1 MSRGFPDG
9 SVSKESTCNAG
20 DLGDAGLIPGLG
32 RSPRRGHGN
41 PLQYSCLENPLD
53 RGAWWA
59 TVPRVTQSQ
68 TQLKRLSTPATVLRR
83 NVRGQEPEEGHQLEG
98 YCRIQE
104 RVDDGLHWSSGV
116 EKW

>member
-1 MSRGFPDG
+1 M
-9 SVSKESTCNAG
+9 G
-20 DLGDAGLIPGLG
+20 DLGSIPGLG
-32 RSPRRGHGN
+32 RSPGEGNGN
-41 PLQYSCLENPLD
+41 PFQYYGLENPMN
-53 RGAWWA
+53 RGAWQ
-59 TVPRVTQSQ
+59 V

-83 NVRGQEPEEGHQLEG
+83 NERGQEPEEGHQLEG